1 MRTLQVIP
9 TMPSTIRPY
18 ESRKEEMNA
27 LKGKVLQLRNRLG
40 RQKRLRSLNEQ
51 SLVTG
56 KSRAKKVERLLHEM
70 EKDLKTLKGRLQDEL
85 NELGEPIVV
94 LCIAY
99 GLMVYPTSEL
109 THSLKQE
116 SETPLQMWLLMQLK
130 ALTLQL
136 ERMKERQ

>member
-1 MRTLQVIP
+1 
-9 TMPSTIRPY
+9 MPSTIRPY

-85 NELGEPIVV
+85 NDLGEPFVV

-99 GLMVYPTSEL
+99 GLSNFR
-109 THSLKQE
+109 THALF
-116 SETPLQMWLLMQLK
+116 ETGIGNSATNVAVDATEGVDTAVGEDAGAPIREEGMSDIGG
-130 ALTLQL
+130 
-136 ERMKERQ
+136 

>member
-1 MRTLQVIP
+1 
-9 TMPSTIRPY
+9 MPSTIRPY

-56 KSRAKKVERLLHEM
+56 KSRAKKVERLLNEM

-85 NELGEPIVV
+85 NELGEPFVV
-94 LCIAY
+94 Y
-99 GLMVYPTSEL
+99 VFVMVYPTSEL